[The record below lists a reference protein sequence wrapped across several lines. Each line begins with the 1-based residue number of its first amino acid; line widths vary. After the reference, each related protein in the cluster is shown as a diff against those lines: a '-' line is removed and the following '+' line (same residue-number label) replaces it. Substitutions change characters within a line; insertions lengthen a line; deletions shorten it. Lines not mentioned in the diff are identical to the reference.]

1 MTATAHTPNRGE
13 PVGDRLSGQIAL
25 VTGATGGIGHAV
37 SHRLAAEGATVVVTD
52 VDAGR
57 CDDLAKELTS
67 DGARALGLALDVSDE
82 EAWRGAVERVVAE
95 LGGLSVL
102 VNNAGIAE
110 MRTVETETQE
120 SWDKVIAVTQ
130 GGVWLGMKHAG
141 PAIER
146 SGGGSIINI
155 ASIFGTVGGFGS
167 QFSYHAAKGAVRLM
181 TKNAALHWA
190 TRGVRVNS
198 IHPGFIETPLL
209 PGTVAGHAPAHRH
222 DRGHPDGAAGPTRRG
237 RGRGGVPGLPGRDLH
252 HGIRAVRGRRLD
264 GPLTR
269 SLKRSPHLV
278 CCHGPLTRKEGRGDD
293 RAPPPAHVPCQR
305 TRVYWFTPPT
315 NATVARPRSTRTSRW
330 AAVSFTAS
338 IWLKALRSPN
348 GTSRRVQPSLRATAC
363 ASRVSSPSAVRLSA
377 SRSSWWASSSATRVW
392 ALSATGPCAGSSR
405 VSAYRGHQPQRVA
418 GSRRAAA
425 PPARPVRS
433 RWTG

>member
-25 VTGATGGIGHAV
+25 VTGARRRV
-37 SHRLAAEGATVVVTD
+37 RCRRSHRLAAEGAAVVVTD

-57 CDDLAKELTS
+57 CDELAKELTS

-82 EAWRGAVERVVAE
+82 EAWRGTVERVVAE

-130 GGVWLGMKHAG
+130 GGVWLGMKHGG

-198 IHPGFIETPLL
+198 IHPGFIETPLSREL
-209 PGTVAGHAPAHRH
+209 WRGTPRHTAMIAGTPMGRLGRPDEVAGAVAFLASQ
-222 DRGHPDGAAGPTRRG
+222 DATFITGSELYVDGGWT
-237 RGRGGVPGLPGRDLH
+237 
-252 HGIRAVRGRRLD
+252 
-264 GPLTR
+264 
-269 SLKRSPHLV
+269 
-278 CCHGPLTRKEGRGDD
+278 
-293 RAPPPAHVPCQR
+293 
-305 TRVYWFTPPT
+305 
-315 NATVARPRSTRTSRW
+315 AR
-330 AAVSFTAS
+330 
-338 IWLKALRSPN
+338 
-348 GTSRRVQPSLRATAC
+348 
-363 ASRVSSPSAVRLSA
+363 
-377 SRSSWWASSSATRVW
+377 
-392 ALSATGPCAGSSR
+392 
-405 VSAYRGHQPQRVA
+405 
-418 GSRRAAA
+418 
-425 PPARPVRS
+425 
-433 RWTG
+433 